1 MDRYAFL
8 FFLPV
13 LLLGICATPAHADK
27 RVALVIGNS
36 DYQHTPR
43 LPNPNN
49 DAQDVAASLKRSGF
63 ETIIGLDLNRAGME
77 EATIEFARAAR
88 TADFAIFYYSGH
100 AMQFAGVNYLIPVD
114 AKLTDETDLRRMV
127 RVDGIIADLQQAK
140 TLRIL
145 VLDSCRDNPLADQFK
160 RSIGASR
167 ALPMQD
173 GLAKITSPEG
183 MIISYATQAGR
194 TAADGDGRNSP
205 YTAAFLKHIDEK
217 EEIGTIF
224 RRITADVY
232 ETTRRRQLPELSLSL
247 IGEFYLR
254 GRQAIVTPTPAVL
267 DPCAAAESHWHS
279 AEAIGTLSAY
289 EDHLKR
295 FPNCAFAGLA
305 AAHSEVLKNKPP
317 VTQPQNPGSGR
328 AAAND
333 DLTAVGRKVPANR
346 YDPRT
351 LSPAPSPK
359 PNHTLPTKTTSGL
372 SSACPAH
379 FYRCA
384 LNSGG
389 RVDSKHPNCCWDLT
403 L

>member
-1 MDRYAFL
+1 MARYAFL

-13 LLLGICATPAHADK
+13 LLLGICAAPAHADK
-27 RVALVIGNS
+27 RVALVIGNG

-127 RVDGIIADLQQAK
+127 RVDGIITDLQQAK

-183 MIISYATQAGR
+183 MIISYATQAGAR
-194 TAADGDGRNSP
+194 QTTATAA
-205 YTAAFLKHIDEK
+205 TAPI
-217 EEIGTIF
+217 
-224 RRITADVY
+224 
-232 ETTRRRQLPELSLSL
+232 RRRFSSTSMK
-247 IGEFYLR
+247 R
-254 GRQAIVTPTPAVL
+254 RK
-267 DPCAAAESHWHS
+267 S
-279 AEAIGTLSAY
+279 AQY
-289 EDHLKR
+289 
-295 FPNCAFAGLA
+295 
-305 AAHSEVLKNKPP
+305 
-317 VTQPQNPGSGR
+317 
-328 AAAND
+328 
-333 DLTAVGRKVPANR
+333 
-346 YDPRT
+346 
-351 LSPAPSPK
+351 
-359 PNHTLPTKTTSGL
+359 
-372 SSACPAH
+372 
-379 FYRCA
+379 
-384 LNSGG
+384 SGG
-389 RVDSKHPNCCWDLT
+389 SPLTCTKPLDAGSCLNCRCH
-403 L
+403 